1 MKISSKR
8 SFAISIA
15 LAGISLVACGGGDDS
30 AETTTTTADVV
41 TIVPVTEAPT
51 TIAETTTTTIP
62 VPVMPL
68 TGLSIVDEAVA
79 IRPAI
84 VVKIDNHPASRPQT
98 GLNEADIVYE
108 ENVEKWTRFAAVF
121 HSTGSDP
128 VGPVRS
134 GRTQDINLVTSLNRP
149 LFVWSGGNPTVTGLI
164 QKSELI
170 NMSASAASKGGGF
183 FRSTDKK
190 APHNLFTKTTN
201 IWALDASR
209 GGTPPPQFAY
219 RTDASASTGTEV
231 AGLKLT
237 MDGKMRAAW
246 EWDAAS
252 SKFIRFHEAKA
263 HVDSNKLQINM
274 DNVVV
279 IVCEYK
285 FSQADKNSPE
295 AQTVGTGV
303 AWLFTQ
309 GMWTEG
315 TWNRPDNKSAWN
327 LTDVSG
333 APMLLTPG
341 RTWVELA
348 RNKQAVVV
356 PAGASVADTPWP

>member
-1 MKISSKR
+1 VKISQKR
-8 SFAISIA
+8 RFAFSIA
-15 LAGISLVACGGGDDS
+15 LAGIALAACGGGGGS
-30 AETTTTTADVV
+30 SESTTTSVAPTTVA
-41 TIVPVTEAPT
+41 TTEAPT
-51 TIAETTTTTIP
+51 TAPETTTTIP
-62 VPVMPL
+62 VPRMPL
-68 TGLSIVDEAVA
+68 TGQPVVDEAIAV
-79 IRPAI
+79 RPAI
-84 VVKIDNHPASRPQT
+84 AAKIDNHPGSRPQT

-121 HSTGSDP
+121 HSQGADP
-128 VGPVRS
+128 VGPIRS
-134 GRTQDINLVTSLNRP
+134 GRSQDINILTSLNRP
-149 LFVWSGGNPTVTGLI
+149 LFLWSGGNAAVTSLI
-164 QKSELI
+164 QKSPLI

-190 APHNLFTKTTN
+190 APHNLFSKTSN
-201 IWALDASR
+201 IWALDAGR
-209 GGTPPPQFAY
+209 GGTPPPQFSY
-219 RTDASASTGTEV
+219 RTDGSAPSGAPT

-237 MDGKMRAAW
+237 MDGNMKTAW
-246 EWDAAS
+246 QWDAALM
-252 SKFIRFHEAKA
+252 KFVRFHDAKP
-263 HVDSNKLQINM
+263 HVDSNGVQINM

-295 AQTVGTGV
+295 AQTVGSGV

-309 GMWTEG
+309 GMWIEG

-327 LTDVSG
+327 LTDASG

-348 RNKQAVVV
+348 RDKQAVGVA
-356 PAGASVADTPWP
+356 AGVSVADTPWP

>member
-1 MKISSKR
+1 MKISLKR
-8 SFAISIA
+8 SLAISIA
-15 LAGISLVACGGGDDS
+15 LAGITLVACGGGGDS
-30 AETTTTTADVV
+30 AETTTTTADVA
-41 TIVPVTEAPT
+41 TTVPVTEAPS
-51 TIAETTTTTIP
+51 TIAETTTTIP

-68 TGLSIVDEAVA
+68 NGLPIVDEAAA

-84 VVKIDNHPASRPQT
+84 VAKIDNHPASRPQT

-134 GRTQDINLVTSLNRP
+134 GRTQDINLVTSLNHP

-201 IWALDASR
+201 IWALDAGR

-219 RTDASASTGTEV
+219 RSDTSTATGTPT

-237 MDGKMRAAW
+237 MDGNMKAAW
-246 EWDAAS
+246 EWDAAAG
-252 SKFIRFHEAKA
+252 KFVRFHDAKP
-263 HVDSNKLQINM
+263 HVDSNKVQVNV

-327 LTDVSG
+327 LTDASG

-348 RNKQAVVV
+348 RDKQAVAVA
-356 PAGASVADTPWP
+356 AGSSVADTPWP

>member
-8 SFAISIA
+8 LFAVSIA
-15 LAGISLVACGGGDDS
+15 FFGVALVACGGGGDS
-30 AETTTTTADVV
+30 AEPTSTTVGPTTVAETV
-41 TIVPVTEAPT
+41 APT
-51 TIAETTTTTIP
+51 TVAETTTTTIP

-68 TGLSIVDEAVA
+68 TGLPIVDEIAA

-84 VVKIDNHPASRPQT
+84 VAKIDNHPASRPQT

-164 QKSELI
+164 NKAELI

-190 APHNLFTKTTN
+190 APHNLFSKTTN
-201 IWALDASR
+201 IWELDAGR
-209 GGTPPPQFAY
+209 GGTPPAQFAY
-219 RTDASASTGTEV
+219 RNDGSAAAGTAT

-252 SKFIRFHEAKA
+252 GKFIRFHDAKP
-263 HVDSNKLQINM
+263 HVDSNKVQVNV

-309 GMWTEG
+309 GVWTEG
-315 TWNRPDNKSAWN
+315 TWSRPVNLSPWT
-327 LTDVSG
+327 LTDTSG
-333 APMLLTPG
+333 QPMLLTPG
-341 RTWVELA
+341 RTWVELT
-348 RNKQAVVV
+348 REKQAVVV
-356 PAGASVADTPWP
+356 AEGATVADTPWP

>member
-1 MKISSKR
+1 MKLSQKR
-8 SFAISIA
+8 FLALTLT
-15 LAGISLVACGGGDDS
+15 LAGISLAACGGSGDS
-30 AETTTTTADVV
+30 AETTTSTVAPTAVAE
-41 TIVPVTEAPT
+41 TEAPT
-51 TIAETTTTTIP
+51 TVAETTTTTIP
-62 VPVMPL
+62 IPVMPL
-68 TGLSIVDEAVA
+68 NGLPIVDEAAA

-84 VVKIDNHPASRPQT
+84 VVKIDNHPGARPQT

-190 APHNLFTKTTN
+190 APHNLFTNTTN
-201 IWALDASR
+201 IWALDAGR

-237 MDGKMRAAW
+237 MDGNMKAAW
-246 EWDAAS
+246 EWDAAAG
-252 SKFIRFHEAKA
+252 KFMRFHEAKA
-263 HVDSNKLQINM
+263 HVDSNKVQINM

-279 IVCEYK
+279 IVCDYT

-309 GMWTEG
+309 GMWSEG
-315 TWNRPDNKSAWN
+315 TWNRPDNKSGWN
-327 LTDVSG
+327 LTDASG

-348 RNKQAVVV
+348 RDKQAVAVA
-356 PAGASVADTPWP
+356 AGTSVADTPWP

>member
-1 MKISSKR
+1 MKISLKR
-8 SFAISIA
+8 SLAISIA
-15 LAGISLVACGGGDDS
+15 LAGITLVACGGGGDS
-30 AETTTTTADVV
+30 AETTTTTADVA
-41 TIVPVTEAPT
+41 TTVPVTEAPS
-51 TIAETTTTTIP
+51 TIAETTTTIP

-68 TGLSIVDEAVA
+68 NGLPIVDEAAA

-84 VVKIDNHPASRPQT
+84 VAKIDNHPASRPQT

-134 GRTQDINLVTSLNRP
+134 GRTQDINLVTSLNHP

-190 APHNLFTKTTN
+190 APHNLFTNTTN
-201 IWALDASR
+201 IWALDAGR

-219 RTDASASTGTEV
+219 RSDTSTTTGTPT

-237 MDGKMRAAW
+237 MDGNMKAAW
-246 EWDAAS
+246 EWDAAAG
-252 SKFIRFHEAKA
+252 KFVRFHEAKA
-263 HVDSNKLQINM
+263 HVDSNKVQINV

-327 LTDVSG
+327 LTDASG

-348 RNKQAVVV
+348 RDKQAVAVA
-356 PAGASVADTPWP
+356 AGSSVADTPWP

>member
-1 MKISSKR
+1 MKISLKR
-8 SFAISIA
+8 SLAISIA
-15 LAGISLVACGGGDDS
+15 LAGISLVACGGGGDS
-30 AETTTTTADVV
+30 AETTTTTADVA
-41 TIVPVTEAPT
+41 TTVPVTEAPS
-51 TIAETTTTTIP
+51 TIAETTTTIP

-68 TGLSIVDEAVA
+68 NGLPIVDEAAA

-84 VVKIDNHPASRPQT
+84 VAKIDNHPASRPQT

-134 GRTQDINLVTSLNRP
+134 GRTQDINLVTSLNHP

-201 IWALDASR
+201 IWALDAGR

-219 RTDASASTGTEV
+219 RSDTSTATGTPT

-237 MDGKMRAAW
+237 MDGNMKAAW
-246 EWDAAS
+246 EWDAAAG
-252 SKFIRFHEAKA
+252 KFVRFHDAKP
-263 HVDSNKLQINM
+263 HVDSNKVQVNV

-327 LTDVSG
+327 LTDASG

-348 RNKQAVVV
+348 RDKQAVAVA
-356 PAGASVADTPWP
+356 AGSSVADTPWP

>member
-1 MKISSKR
+1 MKISLKR
-8 SFAISIA
+8 SLAISIA
-15 LAGISLVACGGGDDS
+15 LAGISLVACGGGGDS
-30 AETTTTTADVV
+30 AETTTTTADVA
-41 TIVPVTEAPT
+41 TTVPVTEAPS
-51 TIAETTTTTIP
+51 TIAETTTTIP

-68 TGLSIVDEAVA
+68 NGLPIVDEAAA

-84 VVKIDNHPASRPQT
+84 VAKIDNHPASRPQT

-134 GRTQDINLVTSLNRP
+134 GRTQDINLVTSLNHP

-201 IWALDASR
+201 IWALDAGR

-219 RTDASASTGTEV
+219 RSDTSTATGTPT

-237 MDGKMRAAW
+237 MDGNMKAAW
-246 EWDAAS
+246 EWDAAAG
-252 SKFIRFHEAKA
+252 KFVRFHDAKP
-263 HVDSNKLQINM
+263 HVDSNKVQVNV
-274 DNVVV
+274 DNGVG

-327 LTDVSG
+327 LTDASG

-348 RNKQAVVV
+348 RDKQAVAVA
-356 PAGASVADTPWP
+356 AGSSVADTPWP